1 VECSA
6 LRALRATPDEGVRG
20 YTCAGRL
27 GVFGIQDGEPRSC
40 TSCSFEH
47 FGWVSL
53 YANVV
58 LCPCREIYVRCWWS
72 FAWWIFATKSGFF
85 EAGWYRIPPSPP
97 AKVWYYRSVYLLR
110 TARFR
115 PDGNAC
121 DTPRKALSNS
131 PPYLNLTDSGTAC
144 DEPLDCTSIRRP
156 GTASRP
162 AASPSVSELRTQLGR
177 AADA

>member
-27 GVFGIQDGEPRSC
+27 GVFGIHDGEPRSC

-97 AKVWYYRSVYLLR
+97 AKVVGTTVLCTFSGRLDFALMAMLV
-110 TARFR
+110 
-115 PDGNAC
+115 
-121 DTPRKALSNS
+121 TPRAKR
-131 PPYLNLTDSGTAC
+131 YQ
-144 DEPLDCTSIRRP
+144 IH
-156 GTASRP
+156 
-162 AASPSVSELRTQLGR
+162 LRI
-177 AADA
+177 